1 MYPIKSARGIPLEE
15 SEVDEFGLR
24 HDRRWMVVNP
34 SGEFLS
40 QRTHPRLALIAPEI
54 DGQTLRISAPEM
66 PSLELPLR
74 PKDTVRSRVAV
85 CRQHLPRDLAGRER
99 SRLVLR
105 IPRVCLQSG
114 AHV

>member
-40 QRTHPRLALIAPEI
+40 QRTHRRLALIAPEI
-54 DGQTLRISAPEM
+54 DG
-66 PSLELPLR
+66 
-74 PKDTVRSRVAV
+74 
-85 CRQHLPRDLAGRER
+85 
-99 SRLVLR
+99 
-105 IPRVCLQSG
+105 
-114 AHV
+114 